1 MNYGL
6 IKPLQSSG
14 KMEVT
19 PQQSEILQKELFK
32 MGYSWYINPMPFEI
46 QQKNKPYI
54 FWEEDKSITYATVDD
69 KRFFNGCPE
78 PLHLFDNHF
87 KIEE

>member
-1 MNYGL
+1 MPTKL
-6 IKPLQSSG
+6 TLPLQSSG

-32 MGYSWYINPMPFEI
+32 MGYAWAFIEEPELDHVDKPFIYWENKEI
-46 QQKNKPYI
+46 MHSPEQ
-54 FWEEDKSITYATVDD
+54 DRD
-69 KRFFNGCPE
+69 FFSRDE
-78 PLHLFDNHF
+78 LPLHLFDNHF

>member
-1 MNYGL
+1 MTIKL
-6 IKPLQSSG
+6 ILPLQSSG

-19 PQQSEILQKELFK
+19 PQQSEILQRELFK
-32 MGYSWYINPMPFEI
+32 MGYRWWRYNEENIKHI
-46 QQKNKPYI
+46 DKPYI
-54 FWEEDKSITYATVDD
+54 YWDKNPKDISFSEYDVDY
-69 KRFFNGCPE
+69 FQNQSN